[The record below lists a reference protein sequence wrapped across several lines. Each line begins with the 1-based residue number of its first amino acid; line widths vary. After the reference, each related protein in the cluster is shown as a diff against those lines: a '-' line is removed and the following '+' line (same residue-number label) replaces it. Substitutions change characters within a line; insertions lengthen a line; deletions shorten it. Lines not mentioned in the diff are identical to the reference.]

1 MKFHMY
7 NSKGDNKKL
16 IIIPFIEKNSKR
28 S

>member
-1 MKFHMY
+1 MY